1 MSSRFDFPNFIGL
14 LFILGAIA
22 LWSQAAFAFLDVQ
35 LVNFLVYTLLGFVMA
50 ISGGYLLKP
59 PGTR

>member
-1 MSSRFDFPNFIGL
+1 VSSQFDFPNFIGL
-14 LFILGAIA
+14 LFLIA
-22 LWSQAAFAFLDVQ
+22 GITLWSLAVFAFLQVD
-35 LVNFLVYTLLGFVMA
+35 LMDFLIYTVLGFVMA

>member
-1 MSSRFDFPNFIGL
+1 LSSQFDFPNFIGL
-14 LFILGAIA
+14 LFLIA
-22 LWSQAAFAFLDVQ
+22 GITLWSLAVFAFLEVHLLD
-35 LVNFLVYTLLGFVMA
+35 FLIYTVLGFVMA